1 MRITADPETPP
12 GTLPDDPVQ
21 EPGTPPIPL
30 HEPDP
35 DTAPAERRTAASEFD
50 ASFKNK

>member
-1 MRITADPETPP
+1 MHIIAEPETPSRIP
-12 GTLPDDPVQ
+12 PDGPLQ

-35 DTAPAERRTAASEFD
+35 DTAPAERRTISE
-50 ASFKNK
+50 APPATRRN